1 MEMTDKYDD
10 IPKNDLERLRRE
22 ASRNWCGAT
31 IAFLRF
37 QQLVKEFRASR
48 NKKSRKT
55 LTLSIADIDELLRF
69 AHPQAAF
76 QNANQEF
83 VDKKYPG
90 WKWNEIIP
98 RLFTEGVLY
107 KDFKSNI
114 SRPINSLFLDKDIY
128 AIQIFAS
135 SNNVKVL
142 RRKKP

>member
-1 MEMTDKYDD
+1 MTDNYDD
-10 IPKNDLERLRRE
+10 IPKKDLERLRRK
-22 ASRNWCGAT
+22 ASKPWSGAT
-31 IAFLRF
+31 NAHLAF
-37 QQLVKEFRASR
+37 QQYVKEFRANR
-48 NKKSRKT
+48 LRKSRKT
-55 LTLSIADIDELLRF
+55 LTLTLEDIEQLLHF

-76 QNANQEF
+76 QNRTQEI

-90 WKWNEIIP
+90 WQWNEIIP

-107 KDFKSNI
+107 KDSKNDI
-114 SRPINSLFLDKDIY
+114 SRPVNSLFLDKDIY